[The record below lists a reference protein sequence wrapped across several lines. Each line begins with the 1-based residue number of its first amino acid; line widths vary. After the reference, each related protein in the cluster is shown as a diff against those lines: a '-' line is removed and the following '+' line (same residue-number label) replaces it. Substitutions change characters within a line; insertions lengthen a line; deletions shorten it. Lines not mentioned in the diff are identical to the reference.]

1 MQPNIVILA
10 GGISS
15 RMRQSQAGFAQLDPA
30 LRRDAEEKAKSMIGV
45 GSNRRPFL
53 DYLLWNIREAGYRN
67 VVIVIGEK
75 DFSIRD
81 YYETR
86 KSAAPL
92 KNLKIKY
99 AVQPVPAGRQRPL
112 GTADALW
119 HALQATPEW
128 RGQSFTVCN
137 SDNLYSVAALLLM
150 RESRHHNAMLDYD
163 RAALQFV
170 PERIAAFAVIKKN
183 AAGYLADIIEKPS
196 AAEMDS
202 AAEANG
208 RVGVSMNIFRLAY
221 DQILPCLEAVP
232 LHPVRQEKELPA
244 AVKMLVQQNPHAVYA
259 IPRAE
264 HVPDLTLQS
273 DILLVQEFLQK
284 NYLNF
289 NLTV

>member
-15 RMRQSQAGFAQLDPA
+15 RMRQAQASSAQLDPA

-45 GSNRRPFL
+45 GSDQRPFL
-53 DYLLWNIREAGYRN
+53 DYLLWNIVAAGYRN
-67 VVIVIGEK
+67 VVILIGER
-75 DFSIRD
+75 DHSIRD

-86 KSAAPL
+86 KNIAPFQKL
-92 KNLKIKY
+92 NIKY
-99 AVQPVPAGRQRPL
+99 AVQPLPAGRQKPL

-137 SDNLYSVAALLLM
+137 SDNLYSAAALLLM
-150 RESRHHNAMLDYD
+150 RESRHHNAMIDYD
-163 RAALQFV
+163 RAALQFA

-221 DQILPCLEAVP
+221 DQILPCLDTVP

-284 NYLNF
+284 NYLHF